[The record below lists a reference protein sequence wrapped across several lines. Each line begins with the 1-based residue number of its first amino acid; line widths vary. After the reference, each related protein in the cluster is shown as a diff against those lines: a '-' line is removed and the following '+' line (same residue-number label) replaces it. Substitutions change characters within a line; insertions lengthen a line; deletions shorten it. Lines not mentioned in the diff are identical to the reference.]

1 MKQKCEY
8 CCKSLRRCKRLD
20 FIDRNMHFS
29 CIEKIKKIRYEE
41 AFNRLKEFLNSK
53 GVFLLR

>member
-1 MKQKCEY
+1 MPKKCDY
-8 CCKSLRRCKRLD
+8 CCKSLRRCLRVD
-20 FIDRNMHFS
+20 FQDRTMHFS

-41 AFNRLKEFLNSK
+41 AFILLKEFLNSK